1 MASGPTARTLEMLH
15 KEGYIAQ
22 VVERWNPWAQRKIDL
37 FNCIDII
44 AVRPTRCSI
53 VGIQC
58 TTGSH
63 HAVRRAK
70 ILSEPKARAWL
81 ECGGSI
87 EIRSWSRRGGRGKR
101 KKWEERVEEI
111 TLEMFDGYEDVCAGR
126 EEGAQ
131 DG

>member
-101 KKWEERVEEI
+101 KNGGTSRI
-111 TLEMFDGYEDVCAGR
+111 TLRCSMGMRTFVRARGGKMDDVWG
-126 EEGAQ
+126 
-131 DG
+131 